1 MHRLDRVPALS
12 LADCAWLRRVFSLD
26 PGIGRKVPSAHKDLF
41 ANYKADKRECLLSL
55 DDNSKL
61 VSNRLGDT

>member
-12 LADCAWLRRVFSLD
+12 LADCAWPGITPVIY

>member
-12 LADCAWLRRVFSLD
+12 LADCAWPGITPVIY
-26 PGIGRKVPSAHKDLF
+26 PGIGRKVPSARKDLF